1 MRLPRSNVIIMKTK
15 LEVCC
20 GSVQDCLVAQKVK
33 ADRIELNSGLEL
45 GGLTPSLGMF
55 MKARAMVDLPIMVMI
70 RPHNGSYDYSD
81 LDFEVMKKDAEILL
95 DAGSDGIVF
104 GCLTPE
110 GKIDENRVMKLVDL
124 AKGKETVFHK
134 AIDEL
139 ENINEGLEAL
149 IRCGVTRVLI
159 GGGRGSIDDHI
170 DYLGQVQEKYGDMIQ
185 LLPGGGVHKG
195 NLLNLLDKTHVNQV
209 HMTGKRLEINPKT
222 KTVHMVT
229 DENILKEVLNLIR

>member
-1 MRLPRSNVIIMKTK
+1 MSIK

-55 MKARAMVDLPIMVMI
+55 MKARTLVDLPIMVMI
-70 RPHNGSYDYSD
+70 RPHNGSYDYSE
-81 LDFEVMKKDAEILL
+81 LDFEVMKKDAKILL
-95 DAGSDGIVF
+95 DAGSNGIVF

-110 GKIDENRVMKLVDL
+110 GKIDEKRVKSFVEL

-134 AIDEL
+134 AIDEI
-139 ENINEGLEAL
+139 EDIEEGLEAL
-149 IRCGVTRVLI
+149 IRCGITRVLI
-159 GGGRGSIDDHI
+159 GGGQGLIDDHL
-170 DYLGQVQEKYGDMIQ
+170 DYLGQLQEKYGDKIQ

-195 NLLNLLDKTHVNQV
+195 NLLNLLEKTHVSQI
-209 HMTGKRLEINPKT
+209 HMTGKRLETNPKT

-229 DENILKEVLNLIR
+229 DENTLSEVLKLIR

>member
-1 MRLPRSNVIIMKTK
+1 MSIK

-55 MKARAMVDLPIMVMI
+55 MKARTLVDLPIMVMI
-70 RPHNGSYDYSD
+70 RPHNGSYDYSE
-81 LDFEVMKKDAEILL
+81 LDFEVMKKDAKILL
-95 DAGSDGIVF
+95 DAGSNGIVF

-110 GKIDENRVMKLVDL
+110 GKIDEKRVNTLVEL

-134 AIDEL
+134 AIDEI
-139 ENINEGLEAL
+139 EDIEEGLEAL
-149 IRCGVTRVLI
+149 IRCGITRVLI
-159 GGGRGSIDDHI
+159 GGGQGLIDDHF
-170 DYLGQVQEKYGDMIQ
+170 DYLGQLQEKYGDKIQ

-195 NLLNLLDKTHVNQV
+195 NLLNLLEKTHVSQI
-209 HMTGKRLEINPKT
+209 HMTGKRLETNPKT

-229 DENILKEVLNLIR
+229 DENTLSEVLKLIR

>member
-1 MRLPRSNVIIMKTK
+1 MSIK

-55 MKARAMVDLPIMVMI
+55 MKARTLVDLPIMVMI
-70 RPHNGSYDYSD
+70 RPHNGSYDYSE
-81 LDFEVMKKDAEILL
+81 LDFEVMKKDAKILL
-95 DAGSDGIVF
+95 DAGSNGIVF

-110 GKIDENRVMKLVDL
+110 GKIDEKRVNTLVEL

-134 AIDEL
+134 AIDEI
-139 ENINEGLEAL
+139 ENIEEGLEAL

-159 GGGRGSIDDHI
+159 GGGQGLIDDHF
-170 DYLGQVQEKYGDMIQ
+170 DYLGQLQEKYGDKIQ

-195 NLLNLLDKTHVNQV
+195 NLLNLLEKTHVSQI
-209 HMTGKRLEINPKT
+209 HMTGKRLETNPKT

-229 DENILKEVLNLIR
+229 DENTLSEVLKLIR

>member
-1 MRLPRSNVIIMKTK
+1 MSIK

-55 MKARAMVDLPIMVMI
+55 MKARTLVDLPIMVMI
-70 RPHNGSYDYSD
+70 RPHNGSYDYSE
-81 LDFEVMKKDAEILL
+81 LDFEVMKKDAKILL
-95 DAGSDGIVF
+95 DAGSNGIVF

-110 GKIDENRVMKLVDL
+110 GKIDEKRVNTLVEL

-134 AIDEL
+134 AIDEI
-139 ENINEGLEAL
+139 ENIEEGLEAL

-159 GGGRGSIDDHI
+159 GGGQGLIDDHL
-170 DYLGQVQEKYGDMIQ
+170 DYLGQLQEKYGDKIQ

-195 NLLNLLDKTHVNQV
+195 NLLNLLEKTHVSQI
-209 HMTGKRLEINPKT
+209 HMTGKRLETNPKT

-229 DENILKEVLNLIR
+229 DENTLSEVLKLIR